1 MSRRRTDT
9 EAKQPRRKKRRSLPR
24 RIASWAGLLVFGM
37 LLVGLVAVLIAYAS
51 VNIPDPND
59 DFQTETSFVHYADG
73 KTQLGSFAVQNRQ
86 VVTLDEVPDAVEQA
100 VIAAEDRSFYD
111 NSGIDVKGIARAA
124 YNNLRGESTQGAS
137 TITQQY
143 VKILYLT
150 QDQTYTRK
158 AREAILAIKV
168 QRELPKAEILQ
179 GYLNTIYFGR
189 GAYGVQAAAQ
199 AYFGHDIQQVDVR
212 EAALL
217 ATVLN
222 SPATLDPRESK
233 AAAQE
238 ALGRYRYV
246 LQGMADA
253 GDIDA
258 EELERLS
265 RRLPP
270 TVAPSNDNS
279 LGGPEGFL
287 MAMVEDELRDRGFSG
302 QEINGGGLQV
312 TTTFSQKAMTA
323 AVQSIRAQNL
333 GSLRQLRVAL
343 ASVEPGTGAVR
354 ALYGGRDYVDS
365 SYNWALAGAQPG
377 SSFKP
382 FALLAAL
389 RDGYSLGDT
398 FDGSS
403 PYFIEGT
410 GEDVENQ
417 GDSGGGSFGPVSL
430 LTATIQSVNTA
441 YVDLTLTM
449 ADGGQKVIDAAER
462 AGIRRSALADLDPVP
477 VVSLGYA
484 PIPTIDMAAAYATFA
499 AEGRQADWY
508 VVQRVTDADGK
519 TLYTH
524 RDDSESAMSAD
535 IASDVS
541 YALQQV
547 VEQGTGTEA
556 LNLACPA
563 AGKTGTATGPEG
575 EVSSSWFIGYTPT
588 LATAVMYVRG
598 DGNDPLD
605 GYLPSF
611 YGGDYPARTWTQY
624 TAAALEGRECVDFPE
639 PAFVTGSP
647 TTEPPIVTTEPTTPE
662 PSAPTT
668 PATSEPTTPATTE
681 PTTPPTTEP
690 TTPEP
695 SEPTTAEPT
704 EPPAPEPS
712 EPPTP
717 DEPTEQNERRA
728 PDGVGGSAG

>member
-1 MSRRRTDT
+1 VSTRRTDAQ
-9 EAKQPRRKKRRSLPR
+9 AKPPRRKERRSLLR
-24 RIASWAGLLVFGM
+24 RFATWVGLLLVGGLLVA
-37 LLVGLVAVLIAYAS
+37 LVAVLIAYAN
-51 VNIPDPND
+51 VDIPDPND

-86 VVTLDEVPDAVEQA
+86 LVTLDEVPDTVEQA

-124 YNNLRGESTQGAS
+124 WNNLRGESTQGAS

-158 AREAILAIKV
+158 AREAILAVKV

-238 ALGRYRYV
+238 AFGRYRYV
-246 LQGMADA
+246 LGGMAEA

-258 EELERLS
+258 DELAGLG

-270 TVAPSNDNS
+270 TVVPSDDNS
-279 LGGPEGFL
+279 LGGPEGYL
-287 MAMVEDELRDRGFSG
+287 LAMVEDELRELGFSG

-323 AVQSIRAQNL
+323 AVQSIRAQDL

-354 ALYGGRDYVDS
+354 ALYGGNDYVDS
-365 SYNWALAGAQPG
+365 DYNWALAGAQPG

-403 PYFIEGT
+403 PYYIEGT

-462 AGIRRSALADLDPVP
+462 AGVRSSALADLEPVP

-484 PIPTIDMAAAYATFA
+484 PIPTIDMATAYATFA
-499 AEGRQADWY
+499 AGGRRADWY
-508 VVQRVTDADGK
+508 VVERVSDADGR
-519 TLYTH
+519 TLHTH

-556 LNLACPA
+556 LNLPCPA

-624 TAAALEGRECVDFPE
+624 TGAALEGRECVDFPE

-647 TTEPPIVTTEPTTPE
+647 TTEPPITTAETTEPTTPE
-662 PSAPTT
+662 TSEPPT
-668 PATSEPTTPATTE
+668 PEPTTPE
-681 PTTPPTTEP
+681 TTEP
-690 TTPEP
+690 TTPE
-695 SEPTTAEPT
+695 T
-704 EPPAPEPS
+704 S

-717 DEPTEQNERRA
+717 EPTTPETSEPPTPEQPTEQNGRRA
-728 PDGVGGSAG
+728 PGGVAGSAD